1 MIGEFVTLVSHI
13 DVYGNAFRQRMDELN
28 YMMKDKKFP
37 HNLRRR
43 CRMYLLHSRQHHRQI
58 NYRQLEQSMSLSL
71 RYEVAAA
78 NNAWI
83 TRVWYFRDIGAAF
96 VVDLSQNSHS
106 LVYAPTEVVEQALT
120 LFVINNGIAARKG
133 RIMTKWSVWGHD
145 FLLDN
150 LELVDM
156 AFAAALSYLEV
167 VGISRERMIKILEA
181 PAFDCERRLVR
192 RAVVFYTVKAHALR
206 IGAEQLKLRKHGEPM
221 RSSSYTDS
229 PRSTVGSEEDLEK
242 EKELAALRRRTT
254 MEAAIRVSRR
264 RMSDVTTIAA
274 QSPPSLNLRD
284 VHDRK
289 GSNSIISSTSTLN
302 QGEADSDED
311 SDLEDDDETAWRSG
325 STVVQNHVEMR
336 KVLVKLRQLDSKTT
350 IQHDRVLRI
359 EQRLVS
365 QIEDM
370 KSKIQQLLD
379 ATHTDASDNDAAMT
393 QTPTHSELMCG
404 QSWRSR
410 RRDATDE

>member
-37 HNLRRR
+37 HSLRRR
-43 CRMYLLHSRQHHRQI
+43 CRMYLLHSRQHHRQN

-83 TRVWYFRDIGAAF
+83 TRVWYFRDVGAAF

-150 LELVDM
+150 LDLVDM

-167 VGISRERMIKILEA
+167 VGVSRERMIKILET
-181 PAFDCERRLVR
+181 PRHDVERRLVR
-192 RAVVFYTVKAHALR
+192 KAVVFYTFKAHALR
-206 IGAEQLKLRKHGEPM
+206 IGAEQLKLRKHSEPVN
-221 RSSSYTDS
+221 SSPDIHS
-229 PRSTVGSEEDLEK
+229 PRTTIGSDEEIGKD
-242 EKELAALRRRTT
+242 KELAALRRRTT

-264 RMSDVTTIAA
+264 RLSDVTAMTA
-274 QSPPSLNLRD
+274 QPAPCLHLRD
-284 VHDRK
+284 VHDHR
-289 GSNSIISSTSTLN
+289 GSSSILSSTSSLN
-302 QGEADSDED
+302 QGEADSD
-311 SDLEDDDETAWRSG
+311 SNSDDEGNDETGWHSG
-325 STVVQNHVEMR
+325 SQAAQDHETR
-336 KVLVKLRQLDSKTT
+336 KVLLKLRKLDSKTT

-379 ATHTDASDNDAAMT
+379 AKYTDTSDIDVAKN
-393 QTPTHSELMCG
+393 QTPKHLEHTGGH
-404 QSWRSR
+404 SWRPR
-410 RRDATDE
+410 RRDAGED